1 MVLRGS
7 SNMVGRRSEDVVGRG
22 LVYAVDP
29 VGWLVGRR
37 SESALEGLERGSSDV
52 FRRGSVG
59 MVLRGSSN
67 MVGRRSEDVVGRG
80 LVYAVDPVGWLVG
93 RRSESALE
101 GLERGSSDVFRRG

>member
-59 MVLRGSSN
+59 LKEGHLMY
-67 MVGRRSEDVVGRG
+67 SEEDKWV
-80 LVYAVDPVGWLVG
+80 W
-93 RRSESALE
+93 S
-101 GLERGSSDVFRRG
+101 

>member
-59 MVLRGSSN
+59 VVLRESSSVVRTGPEN
-67 MVGRRSEDVVGRG
+67 IVGRG
-80 LVYAVDPVGWLVG
+80 LVAVVDPVNWLVG
-93 RRSESALE
+93 GGGYADMENLSTTSTE
-101 GLERGSSDVFRRG
+101 G